1 MDRKTWLAVGLSIAG
16 IFLFQYYYNQTYGPY
31 LEAQRKQQAAAAAAA
46 TPSASPAATASPTGT
61 PGQVANPAPA
71 PTPQGP
77 VMTAQSVSL
86 LSEGKNKDR
95 AEFFFSN
102 DTGGIEA
109 VQLLMHRMEDKTA
122 LSLNRDRRMPI
133 GALAT
138 TPGVALGGFEM
149 RVDKV
154 KGAVVFTKRDA
165 DGLEIE
171 KRFTLARS
179 GSPEAPYLVNFD
191 VTFRNVGAAPV
202 YRASYFLSVGA
213 AAPVHP
219 RDMAMYTRFDWSSRG
234 KMNGRDVNAFGAS
247 SIPLIGIQ
255 LHAAQEVFSETIPGG
270 VDWTAVTSQ
279 YFCTILSTVDIKGTS
294 VWSTR
299 FPVAGSQ
306 PGELYGI
313 QGEMGL
319 PGFTIEAGQS
329 TTHKFQIYAG
339 PKELARLDQLRHD
352 EEAVM
357 NFGWFGFISKL
368 LLWAM
373 NELHTIL
380 FGNYAAAIVVLT
392 LIIKTLLW
400 PLQNKATNSMRRMA
414 ALSPKM
420 TELREK
426 YKDDPTKMNE
436 ELMKLYRDYGVNP
449 FSGCL
454 PMLIQIPIFFGFYGM
469 LGTAIELRNSSFLW
483 IHDLS
488 QPDTIGHVLGFPIN
502 ILPLVMAGTMVWQ
515 MAITPKTGDATQQR
529 MLMFMPVIFVVFA
542 YNYASALSLYWTTQ
556 NLFSIVQLYLTR
568 NTPLPTLEKVKVTA
582 KKKPVTAANPRK
594 KRS

>member
-16 IFLFQYYYNQTYGPY
+16 IILFQLYYQKTYGPY
-31 LEAQRKQQAAAAAAA
+31 LKQQEELHRQQAAAAAKAS
-46 TPSASPAATASPTGT
+46 PSASPVASASPTAT
-61 PGQVANPAPA
+61 PVAAVAPA
-71 PTPQGP
+71 SAAS
-77 VMTAQSVSL
+77 VMTAQSASL
-86 LSEGKNKDR
+86 TAEGKKKER
-95 AEFFFSN
+95 AKFFFNN
-102 DTGGIEA
+102 DTGGIA
-109 VQLLMHRMEDKTA
+109 SVQLLMHRNENDLA
-122 LSLNRDRRMPI
+122 LSLNRDPRMPI

-138 TPGVALGGFEM
+138 VPGTADGGFAM
-149 RVDKV
+149 KTDDAH
-154 KGAVVFTKRDA
+154 GVVTFFKRDA

-171 KRFTLARS
+171 KKFTLAPNDS
-179 GSPEAPYLVNFD
+179 AEAPYVANLEI
-191 VTFRNVGAAPV
+191 TFRNPGTAPIA
-202 YRASYFLSVGA
+202 RAGYYLSTGA

-219 RDMAMYTRFDWSSRG
+219 RDLPTYTRFDWSSAG
-234 KMNGRDVNAFGAS
+234 KMNGRDVNSFNAS
-247 SIPLIGIQ
+247 SIPLVGIQ
-255 LHAAQEVFSETIPGG
+255 LHAATDAFSETVAD

-279 YFCTILSTVDIKGTS
+279 YFCTILSTLDVKGTA
-294 VWSTR
+294 VWGAR
-299 FPVAGSQ
+299 FVSADSAPGQ
-306 PGELYGI
+306 PIYGI
-313 QGEMGL
+313 VGEMGL
-319 PGFTIEAGQS
+319 PKFTVPPGSSITQ
-329 TTHKFQIYAG
+329 KFKIYAG
-339 PKELARLDQLRHD
+339 PKELARLDALGHN

-357 NFGWFGFISKL
+357 NFGWFGFISKT

-373 NELHTIL
+373 NALHSLL
-380 FGNYAAAIVVLT
+380 FGSYAAAIIVLT
-392 LIIKTLLW
+392 LIIKTGLW

-488 QPDTIGHVLGFPIN
+488 QPDTIAHVMGFPIN

-529 MLMFMPVIFVVFA
+529 MMMFMPVIFIAFA

-556 NLFSIVQLYLTR
+556 NLFSIFQLYRTR
-568 NTPLPTLEKVKVTA
+568 NLPLPTLEKL
-582 KKKPVTAANPRK
+582 KPKPGAGGAGRPGK
-594 KRS
+594 KRKS